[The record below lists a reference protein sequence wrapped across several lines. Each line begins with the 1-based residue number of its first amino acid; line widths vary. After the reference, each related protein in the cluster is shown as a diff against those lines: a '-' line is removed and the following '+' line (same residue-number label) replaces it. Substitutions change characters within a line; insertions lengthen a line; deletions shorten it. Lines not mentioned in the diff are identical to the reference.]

1 MRDRENRNPAHRIKP
16 HKKLAI
22 LKLVGS
28 YGQLGEVELAH
39 AVWPES
45 VPAIAAKRAELST
58 VQLEAEGY
66 LLRIKDASGSFSL
79 ILCPRGE
86 ASLRLEG
93 IECRHGVRFQLG
105 GRQFDRRRMATQYLV
120 HRQVQGR
127 SAHHESSLLI
137 GKSRVRRSELTKRL
151 GLAPDGL
158 VLMPRS
164 GHGPMRTY
172 SMDWIRVVPTRIPT
186 RELERVLSV
195 ASHLGS
201 WVDAFQMVQLDR
213 IILVVDMECDWII
226 SALRQ
231 YLSTHLR
238 PDGTP
243 LNIELTRWQI
253 DTSLMSGGYQEI
265 DAYCLLEGA
274 SNTKTR

>member
-1 MRDRENRNPAHRIKP
+1 M
-16 HKKLAI
+16 
-22 LKLVGS
+22 
-28 YGQLGEVELAH
+28 
-39 AVWPES
+39 
-45 VPAIAAKRAELST
+45 
-58 VQLEAEGY
+58 
-66 LLRIKDASGSFSL
+66 
-79 ILCPRGE
+79 
-86 ASLRLEG
+86 
-93 IECRHGVRFQLG
+93 
-105 GRQFDRRRMATQYLV
+105 
-120 HRQVQGR
+120 QGR

-151 GLAPDGL
+151 GLAPDGI

-172 SMDWIRVVPTRIPT
+172 SMDRIRVVPTRIPT

-213 IILVVDMECDWII
+213 IILVV
-226 SALRQ
+226 SASRQ

-243 LNIELTRWQI
+243 LNIALTRWQI
-253 DTSLMSGGYQEI
+253 DTSLMSGGY
-265 DAYCLLEGA
+265 
-274 SNTKTR
+274 

>member
-1 MRDRENRNPAHRIKP
+1 
-16 HKKLAI
+16 
-22 LKLVGS
+22 
-28 YGQLGEVELAH
+28 
-39 AVWPES
+39 
-45 VPAIAAKRAELST
+45 
-58 VQLEAEGY
+58 
-66 LLRIKDASGSFSL
+66 
-79 ILCPRGE
+79 
-86 ASLRLEG
+86 
-93 IECRHGVRFQLG
+93 
-105 GRQFDRRRMATQYLV
+105 
-120 HRQVQGR
+120 
-127 SAHHESSLLI
+127 
-137 GKSRVRRSELTKRL
+137 
-151 GLAPDGL
+151 
-158 VLMPRS
+158 
-164 GHGPMRTY
+164 
-172 SMDWIRVVPTRIPT
+172 MDWIRVVPTRIPT